1 MNQEVEA
8 PSTNREVA
16 VKHRDHWRLAV
27 LFVAC
32 LQLAACGRTAPAVAE
47 EHEPGPAK
55 VEHLEG
61 GQPARVTLI
70 AAAARRLDIQTATI
84 RDMVVKGARR
94 KVIPYAAV
102 LYDTE
107 GATWT
112 YTNPEPLVFVRN
124 RIEVEYIDGDLAILS
139 AGPPSGTRV
148 VTVGAQELYG
158 SELEFEEE

>member
-1 MNQEVEA
+1 MNQAVEL
-8 PSTNREVA
+8 PSTKREGS
-16 VKHRDHWRLAV
+16 VKHHDHRRLAV

-32 LQLAACGRTAPAVAE
+32 LQLAACGRTTPAVAE

-55 VEHLEG
+55 VEHLAG
-61 GQPARVTLI
+61 AQPARVTLV

-124 RIEVEYIDGDLAILS
+124 RIEVEYIDGDLA
-139 AGPPSGTRV
+139 
-148 VTVGAQELYG
+148 
-158 SELEFEEE
+158 

>member
-1 MNQEVEA
+1 MNQA
-8 PSTNREVA
+8 REVA
-16 VKHRDHWRLAV
+16 VRQRDHRRLAV
-27 LFVAC
+27 LFVTC

-47 EHEPGPAK
+47 EQEPGPAK

-61 GQPARVTLI
+61 AQPARVTLI
-70 AAAARRLDIQTATI
+70 ASAARRLDIQTATI
-84 RDMVVKGARR
+84 RDVVVNGARR

-112 YTNPEPLVFVRN
+112 YTNPEPLVFIRN